1 MLTHPHLLDSGV
13 FAKYV
18 DQRFINGRDQQQLIQ
33 QNQRYFALSMSTISS
48 FLSNKLIFLSK
59 ISSIASVIALS
70 SYYINSNKK
79 LHPLLSYLPFTGKQK
94 YFDGERTPIT
104 RGYLHGIM
112 AVVHTQRALA
122 TGYPAHMML
131 VVQYIASFCLHNLS
145 CNVTNEL
152 QIARVDNLCI
162 ASHIFLLAWL
172 GITNKI
178 GRVRTIARSTLSI
191 TLLSSLSIGVFH
203 SKGTRAWLY
212 KFSLMPLFLCG
223 IGAWHTSGRLYYP
236 GTPRIPFIYIG
247 AFSLFAAHKK
257 GMFGFEGVLP
267 AVMYDLFHGLQ
278 VVATLATLRQVGQ
291 L

>member
-1 MLTHPHLLDSGV
+1 
-13 FAKYV
+13 
-18 DQRFINGRDQQQLIQ
+18 
-33 QNQRYFALSMSTISS
+33 
-48 FLSNKLIFLSK
+48 
-59 ISSIASVIALS
+59 
-70 SYYINSNKK
+70 
-79 LHPLLSYLPFTGKQK
+79 
-94 YFDGERTPIT
+94 
-104 RGYLHGIM
+104 
-112 AVVHTQRALA
+112 
-122 TGYPAHMML
+122 
-131 VVQYIASFCLHNLS
+131 
-145 CNVTNEL
+145 
-152 QIARVDNLCI
+152 
-162 ASHIFLLAWL
+162 
-172 GITNKI
+172 KI